1 MKLDCDFTVVGF
13 MVGTLQLLTY
23 SFLSTKGIWDIFHGT
38 GFV

>member
-1 MKLDCDFTVVGF
+1 VKLDCDFTVVGF
-13 MVGTLQLLTY
+13 MVGTLTY